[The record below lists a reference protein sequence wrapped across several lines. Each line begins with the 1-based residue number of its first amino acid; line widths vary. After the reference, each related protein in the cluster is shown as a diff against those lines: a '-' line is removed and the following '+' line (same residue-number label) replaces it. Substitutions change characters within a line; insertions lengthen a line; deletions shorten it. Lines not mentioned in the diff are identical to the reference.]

1 MWKNIN
7 LIQMYTV
14 IVWKVVQYFF
24 KVIQHTVD
32 FYPYDLPHQPLLNVI
47 FVTRYKSY
55 ADPFYKDTYILI
67 LNEPLYYRK
76 TLNH

>member
-24 KVIQHTVD
+24 KVIQNTVD

-47 FVTRYKSY
+47 IITRYKSFTY
-55 ADPFYKDTYILI
+55 SFYKDTYILI